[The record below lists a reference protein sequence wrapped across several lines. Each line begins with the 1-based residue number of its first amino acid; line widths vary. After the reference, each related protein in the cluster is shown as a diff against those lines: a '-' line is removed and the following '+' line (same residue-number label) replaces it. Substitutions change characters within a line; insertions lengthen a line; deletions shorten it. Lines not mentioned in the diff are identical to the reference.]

1 MTTKDKGDQKE
12 LQKYLSAWQKRHQE
26 YLEKK
31 SQEKA
36 SETDEEERK
45 DETLQTSESAET
57 NETDSSEEEKEVQ
70 DQDSDDDEVTES
82 EESEEVEEPSE
93 DDEEAEEVEEPS
105 EDDEE
110 ADKENIEESSDDSE
124 DRTENFVVQADI
136 EIEKEAKP
144 DKPRI
149 EKIHLYRA
157 IPVLV
162 ISSLLILLSLYFIT
176 PLGSLKNLVVTGNE
190 RVSQDEIIK
199 ATQIDSR
206 DYTLTTFLNRNQYA
220 NNLKKANSWI
230 EKAEISYQFPI
241 TFKIQVSEYKIL
253 AYEASTGNI
262 YPVISNGTVINQ
274 PVKKEALPENYMRLN
289 LSDKAKVKKLVQEL
303 SDVPDSIKNEIQTVD
318 LTPSKATKD
327 LLTLT
332 MRDEHKIIVPLSDI
346 HKKLPY
352 YSRVHP
358 LLTEPS
364 IVDMEAGIFSYSAS
378 LVQKEEQDQEQE
390 KEESSEETVPSET
403 EAAPS
408 DVTGETNN

>member
-12 LQKYLSAWQKRHQE
+12 LQKYLSEWQKRHQE

-36 SETDEEERK
+36 SETDEEERN
-45 DETLQTSESAET
+45 DETLETSESAGT
-57 NETDSSEEEKEVQ
+57 NETDNSEDEKKDQIQ
-70 DQDSDDDEVTES
+70 DQALGDDETNES
-82 EESEEVEEPSE
+82 EETEDVEEPSE
-93 DDEEAEEVEEPS
+93 DDEEY
-105 EDDEE
+105 
-110 ADKENIEESSDDSE
+110 DKENTEESSDDSE
-124 DRTENFVVQADI
+124 DRTENFVDQADI

-190 RVSQDEIIK
+190 RVTQDEIIK

-241 TFKIQVSEYKIL
+241 TFKIQVTEFKIL

-289 LSDKAKVKKLVQEL
+289 LSDKAKVKKLMQEL

-378 LVQKEEQDQEQE
+378 LVQKEEQE
-390 KEESSEETVPSET
+390 KNESSEETEQSET

-408 DVTGETNN
+408 DVTDETNN

>member
-36 SETDEEERK
+36 SETDEEERN
-45 DETLQTSESAET
+45 DETFETSESTET

-70 DQDSDDDEVTES
+70 DQNSDDDEVTES
-82 EESEEVEEPSE
+82 EESEDVEEP
-93 DDEEAEEVEEPS
+93 EE
-105 EDDEE
+105 
-110 ADKENIEESSDDSE
+110 ENIEESSDVSE
-124 DRTENFVVQADI
+124 DRTENFVDQADI

-144 DKPRI
+144 DKPGI

-190 RVSQDEIIK
+190 RVTQDEIIK

-206 DYTLTTFLNRNQYA
+206 DYTITTILNRNQYA
-220 NNLKKANSWI
+220 NNLKKANAWI

-241 TFKIQVSEYKIL
+241 TFKIQVTEFKIL

-332 MRDEHKIIVPLSDI
+332 MKDEHKIIVPLSDI

-378 LVQKEEQDQEQE
+378 LVQKEEQE
-390 KEESSEETVPSET
+390 KNESSEETEQSET

-408 DVTGETNN
+408 DVTDETNN

>member
-36 SETDEEERK
+36 SETDEEERN
-45 DETLQTSESAET
+45 DETFETSESTET

-70 DQDSDDDEVTES
+70 DQNSDDDEVTES
-82 EESEEVEEPSE
+82 EDVEEP
-93 DDEEAEEVEEPS
+93 EE
-105 EDDEE
+105 
-110 ADKENIEESSDDSE
+110 ENIEESSDVSE
-124 DRTENFVVQADI
+124 DRTENFVDQADI
-136 EIEKEAKP
+136 EIEKEAKS

-190 RVSQDEIIK
+190 RVTQDEIIK

-220 NNLKKANSWI
+220 NNLKKANAWI

-241 TFKIQVSEYKIL
+241 TFKIQVTEYKIL

-289 LSDKAKVKKLVQEL
+289 LSDKAKVKKLMQEL

-378 LVQKEEQDQEQE
+378 LAQKEEQE
-390 KEESSEETVPSET
+390 KNESSEETEQSET
-403 EAAPS
+403 EEVPS
-408 DVTGETNN
+408 DVTDETNN

>member
-12 LQKYLSAWQKRHQE
+12 LQKYLSEWQKRHQE

-31 SQEKA
+31 SQEKV
-36 SETDEEERK
+36 SETDEEERN
-45 DETLQTSESAET
+45 DETLETSESAGT
-57 NETDSSEEEKEVQ
+57 NETDNSEDEKEDQAQ
-70 DQDSDDDEVTES
+70 DQASDDDETNES
-82 EESEEVEEPSE
+82 EETEDVEEP
-93 DDEEAEEVEEPS
+93 EE
-105 EDDEE
+105 
-110 ADKENIEESSDDSE
+110 ENIEELSDVSE
-124 DRTENFVVQADI
+124 DRTENFVDQADI
-136 EIEKEAKP
+136 EIEKEAKS

-176 PLGSLKNLVVTGNE
+176 PLGSLKNIVVTGNE
-190 RVSQDEIIK
+190 RVTQDEIIK

-220 NNLKKANSWI
+220 NNLKKANAWI

-241 TFKIQVSEYKIL
+241 TFKIQVTEFKIL

-274 PVKKEALPENYMRLN
+274 PVKKEALPENHMRLN
-289 LSDKAKVKKLVQEL
+289 LSDKAKVKKLMQEL

-332 MRDEHKIIVPLSDI
+332 MKDEHKIIVPLSDI

-378 LVQKEEQDQEQE
+378 LVQKEEQE
-390 KEESSEETVPSET
+390 KNESSEETEQSET

-408 DVTGETNN
+408 DVTDETNN

>member
-36 SETDEEERK
+36 SETDEEERN
-45 DETLQTSESAET
+45 DETFETSESTET

-82 EESEEVEEPSE
+82 KESEEVEEPSE
-93 DDEEAEEVEEPS
+93 DDEES
-105 EDDEE
+105 
-110 ADKENIEESSDDSE
+110 DKENTEESSDDSE
-124 DRTENFVVQADI
+124 DRTENFVDQADI

-176 PLGSLKNLVVTGNE
+176 PLGSLKNIVVTGNE
-190 RVSQDEIIK
+190 RVTQDEIIK

-241 TFKIQVSEYKIL
+241 TFKIQVTEYKIL

-408 DVTGETNN
+408 DVTDETNN

>member
-12 LQKYLSAWQKRHQE
+12 LQKYLSEWQKRHQE

-36 SETDEEERK
+36 SETDEEERNA
-45 DETLQTSESAET
+45 EPLETSESAGT
-57 NETDSSEEEKEVQ
+57 KETDNSEDEKEDQTQ
-70 DQDSDDDEVTES
+70 DQASDDDETNESKES
-82 EESEEVEEPSE
+82 EDVEEP
-93 DDEEAEEVEEPS
+93 EE
-105 EDDEE
+105 
-110 ADKENIEESSDDSE
+110 ENIEESSDVSE
-124 DRTENFVVQADI
+124 DRTENFIGQADVG
-136 EIEKEAKP
+136 IEKEAKP

-149 EKIHLYRA
+149 ERIHLYRA
-157 IPVLV
+157 LPVLV

-176 PLGSLKNLVVTGNE
+176 PLGSLKNIVVTGNE

-199 ATQIDSR
+199 TTQIDSR
-206 DYTLTTFLNRNQYA
+206 DYTITTFLNRNQYA

-241 TFKIQVSEYKIL
+241 TFKIQVTEYKIL

-289 LSDKAKVKKLVQEL
+289 LSDKAKVKKLVHEL

>member
-12 LQKYLSAWQKRHQE
+12 LQKYLSEWQKRHQE

-36 SETDEEERK
+36 SETDEEEHN
-45 DETLQTSESAET
+45 DETLETSESAGT
-57 NETDSSEEEKEVQ
+57 KETDNSEDEKEDQTQ
-70 DQDSDDDEVTES
+70 DQALDDDKTNES
-82 EESEEVEEPSE
+82 EETEDVEEP
-93 DDEEAEEVEEPS
+93 EE
-105 EDDEE
+105 
-110 ADKENIEESSDDSE
+110 ENIEELSDVSE
-124 DRTENFVVQADI
+124 DRTENFVDQADI

-190 RVSQDEIIK
+190 RVTQDEIIK

-220 NNLKKANSWI
+220 NNLKKANAWI

-241 TFKIQVSEYKIL
+241 TFKIQVTEYKIL

-378 LVQKEEQDQEQE
+378 LVQKEEQE
-390 KEESSEETVPSET
+390 KNESSEETEQSET

-408 DVTGETNN
+408 DVTDETNN

>member
-1 MTTKDKGDQKE
+1 MTTKDKDDQKE

-36 SETDEEERK
+36 SETDEEERN
-45 DETLQTSESAET
+45 DETFETSESAGT
-57 NETDSSEEEKEVQ
+57 KETDNSEDEKEDQTQ
-70 DQDSDDDEVTES
+70 DQASDDDETNES
-82 EESEEVEEPSE
+82 EESEEVEEP
-93 DDEEAEEVEEPS
+93 EE
-105 EDDEE
+105 
-110 ADKENIEESSDDSE
+110 ENIEELSDVSE
-124 DRTENFVVQADI
+124 DRTENFVDQADI
-136 EIEKEAKP
+136 EIEKEAKS

-176 PLGSLKNLVVTGNE
+176 PLGSLKNLVITGNE
-190 RVSQDEIIK
+190 RVTQDEIIK

-241 TFKIQVSEYKIL
+241 TFKIQVTEYKIL

-289 LSDKAKVKKLVQEL
+289 LSDKAKVKKLMQEL

>member
-1 MTTKDKGDQKE
+1 MNNTIIKLEDVDKFYMETGNKLHILKKLNLEVKRGEFVSILGKSGSGKSTLLNIMGLLDKIDGGKIWIDDKE
-12 LQKYLSAWQKRHQE
+12 VSSL
-26 YLEKK
+26 
-31 SQEKA
+31 
-36 SETDEEERK
+36 
-45 DETLQTSESAET
+45 
-57 NETDSSEEEKEVQ
+57 NETERNNIKNHFLGFVFQFHYLMSEF
-70 DQDSDDDEVTES
+70 T
-82 EESEEVEEPSE
+82 
-93 DDEEAEEVEEPS
+93 AL
-105 EDDEE
+105 
-110 ADKENIEESSDDSE
+110 ENVMIPALLN
-124 DRTENFVVQADI
+124 NFKNKA

-190 RVSQDEIIK
+190 RVTQDEIIK

-206 DYTLTTFLNRNQYA
+206 DYTITTFLNRNQYA
-220 NNLKKANSWI
+220 NNLKKANAWI

-241 TFKIQVSEYKIL
+241 TFKIQVTEFKIL

-289 LSDKAKVKKLVQEL
+289 LSDKAKVKKLMQEL

-378 LVQKEEQDQEQE
+378 LVQKEEQE
-390 KEESSEETVPSET
+390 KNESSEETEQSET

-408 DVTGETNN
+408 DVTDETNN

>member
-12 LQKYLSAWQKRHQE
+12 LQKYLSEWQKRHQE

-36 SETDEEERK
+36 SETDEEERN
-45 DETLQTSESAET
+45 DETLETSESAGT
-57 NETDSSEEEKEVQ
+57 NETDNSEDEKEDQAQ
-70 DQDSDDDEVTES
+70 DQASDDDETNES
-82 EESEEVEEPSE
+82 EETEDVEEP
-93 DDEEAEEVEEPS
+93 EE
-105 EDDEE
+105 
-110 ADKENIEESSDDSE
+110 ENIEELSDVSE
-124 DRTENFVVQADI
+124 DRTENFVDQADI
-136 EIEKEAKP
+136 EIEKEAKS

-157 IPVLV
+157 IPVLI

-176 PLGSLKNLVVTGNE
+176 PLGSLKNIVVTGNE
-190 RVSQDEIIK
+190 RVTQDEIIK

-220 NNLKKANSWI
+220 NNLKKANAWI

-241 TFKIQVSEYKIL
+241 TFKIQVTEFKIL

-289 LSDKAKVKKLVQEL
+289 LSDKAKVKKLMQEL

-378 LVQKEEQDQEQE
+378 LAQKEEQE
-390 KEESSEETVPSET
+390 KNESSEETEQSET

-408 DVTGETNN
+408 DVTDETNN

>member
-12 LQKYLSAWQKRHQE
+12 LQKYLSEWQKRHQE

-36 SETDEEERK
+36 SETDEEERN
-45 DETLQTSESAET
+45 DETFETSESAGT
-57 NETDSSEEEKEVQ
+57 NETDNSEDEKEDQAQ
-70 DQDSDDDEVTES
+70 DQASDDDETNES
-82 EESEEVEEPSE
+82 EETEDVEEP
-93 DDEEAEEVEEPS
+93 EE
-105 EDDEE
+105 
-110 ADKENIEESSDDSE
+110 ENIEELSDVSE
-124 DRTENFVVQADI
+124 DRTENFVDQADI
-136 EIEKEAKP
+136 EIEKEAKS

-176 PLGSLKNLVVTGNE
+176 PLGSLKNIVVTGNE
-190 RVSQDEIIK
+190 RVTQDEIIK

-220 NNLKKANSWI
+220 NNLKKANAWI

-241 TFKIQVSEYKIL
+241 TFKIQVTEFKIL

-289 LSDKAKVKKLVQEL
+289 LSDKAKVKKLMQEL

-352 YSRVHP
+352 YSRVHT

-378 LVQKEEQDQEQE
+378 LAQKEEQE
-390 KEESSEETVPSET
+390 KNESSEETEQSET

-408 DVTGETNN
+408 DVTDETNN

>member
-12 LQKYLSAWQKRHQE
+12 LQKYLSEWQKRHQE

-36 SETDEEERK
+36 SETDEEERN
-45 DETLQTSESAET
+45 DETFETSESAGT
-57 NETDSSEEEKEVQ
+57 NETDNSEDEKEDQAQ
-70 DQDSDDDEVTES
+70 DQASDDDETNES
-82 EESEEVEEPSE
+82 EETEDVEEP
-93 DDEEAEEVEEPS
+93 EE
-105 EDDEE
+105 
-110 ADKENIEESSDDSE
+110 ENIEELSDVSE
-124 DRTENFVVQADI
+124 DRIENFVDQADI
-136 EIEKEAKP
+136 EIEKEAKS

-176 PLGSLKNLVVTGNE
+176 PLGSLKNIVVTGNE
-190 RVSQDEIIK
+190 RVTQDEIIK

-220 NNLKKANSWI
+220 NNLKKANAWI

-241 TFKIQVSEYKIL
+241 TFKIKVTEFKIL

-289 LSDKAKVKKLVQEL
+289 LSDKAKVKKLMQEL

-378 LVQKEEQDQEQE
+378 LAQKEEQE
-390 KEESSEETVPSET
+390 KNESSEETEQSET

-408 DVTGETNN
+408 DVTDETNN

>member
-31 SQEKA
+31 SQEKV
-36 SETDEEERK
+36 SETDEEERN
-45 DETLQTSESAET
+45 DETLETSESAGT
-57 NETDSSEEEKEVQ
+57 NETDNSEDEKEDQAQ
-70 DQDSDDDEVTES
+70 DQASDDDETNES
-82 EESEEVEEPSE
+82 EETEDVEEP
-93 DDEEAEEVEEPS
+93 EE
-105 EDDEE
+105 
-110 ADKENIEESSDDSE
+110 ENIEELSDVSE
-124 DRTENFVVQADI
+124 DRTENFVDQADI
-136 EIEKEAKP
+136 EIEKEAKS

-176 PLGSLKNLVVTGNE
+176 PLGSLKNIVVTGNE
-190 RVSQDEIIK
+190 RVTQDEIIK

-220 NNLKKANSWI
+220 NNLKKANAWI

-241 TFKIQVSEYKIL
+241 TFKIQVTEFKIL

-274 PVKKEALPENYMRLN
+274 PVKKEALPENHMRLN
-289 LSDKAKVKKLVQEL
+289 LSDKAKVKKLMQEL

-332 MRDEHKIIVPLSDI
+332 MKDEHKIIVPLSDI

-378 LVQKEEQDQEQE
+378 LVQKEEQE
-390 KEESSEETVPSET
+390 KNESSEETEQSET

-408 DVTGETNN
+408 DVTDETNN

>member
-31 SQEKA
+31 SREKA
-36 SETDEEERK
+36 SETDEEEHN
-45 DETLQTSESAET
+45 DETFEISESTET

-82 EESEEVEEPSE
+82 EDVEEP
-93 DDEEAEEVEEPS
+93 EE
-105 EDDEE
+105 
-110 ADKENIEESSDDSE
+110 ENIEESSDVSE
-124 DRTENFVVQADI
+124 DRTENFVDQADI

-190 RVSQDEIIK
+190 RVTQDEIIK

-206 DYTLTTFLNRNQYA
+206 DYTITTFLNRNQYA
-220 NNLKKANSWI
+220 NNLKKANAWI

-241 TFKIQVSEYKIL
+241 TFKIKVTEFKIL

-289 LSDKAKVKKLVQEL
+289 LSDKAKVKKLMQEL

>member
-12 LQKYLSAWQKRHQE
+12 LQKYLSEWQKRHQE

-36 SETDEEERK
+36 SETDEEERN
-45 DETLQTSESAET
+45 DETFETSESAGT
-57 NETDSSEEEKEVQ
+57 NETDNSEDEKEDQAQ
-70 DQDSDDDEVTES
+70 DQASDDDETNES
-82 EESEEVEEPSE
+82 EETEDVEEP
-93 DDEEAEEVEEPS
+93 EE
-105 EDDEE
+105 
-110 ADKENIEESSDDSE
+110 ENIEELSDVSE
-124 DRTENFVVQADI
+124 DRIENFVDQADI
-136 EIEKEAKP
+136 EIEKEAKS

-176 PLGSLKNLVVTGNE
+176 PLGSLKNIVVTGNE
-190 RVSQDEIIK
+190 RVTQDEIIK

-220 NNLKKANSWI
+220 NNLKKANAWI

-241 TFKIQVSEYKIL
+241 TFKIQVTEFKIL

-289 LSDKAKVKKLVQEL
+289 LSDKAKVKKLMQEL

-378 LVQKEEQDQEQE
+378 LAQKEEQE
-390 KEESSEETVPSET
+390 KNKRNKENKSKF
-403 EAAPS
+403 
-408 DVTGETNN
+408 N

>member
-36 SETDEEERK
+36 SETDEEEHN
-45 DETLQTSESAET
+45 DETFETSESTET
-57 NETDSSEEEKEVQ
+57 NETDSSKEEKEVQ

-93 DDEEAEEVEEPS
+93 DDEES
-105 EDDEE
+105 
-110 ADKENIEESSDDSE
+110 DKENTEESSDDSE
-124 DRTENFVVQADI
+124 DRTENFIGQADVG
-136 EIEKEAKP
+136 IEKESKP

-149 EKIHLYRA
+149 ERIHLYRA
-157 IPVLV
+157 LPVLV

-176 PLGSLKNLVVTGNE
+176 PLGSLKNIVVTGNE

-241 TFKIQVSEYKIL
+241 TFKIQVTEFKIL

-289 LSDKAKVKKLVQEL
+289 LSDKAKVKKLMQEL

-378 LVQKEEQDQEQE
+378 LAQKEEQE
-390 KEESSEETVPSET
+390 KNESSEETEQSET

-408 DVTGETNN
+408 DVTDETNN

>member
-36 SETDEEERK
+36 SETDEEERN
-45 DETLQTSESAET
+45 DETFETSESTET
-57 NETDSSEEEKEVQ
+57 NETDNSEDEKKDQIQ
-70 DQDSDDDEVTES
+70 DQALGDDETNES
-82 EESEEVEEPSE
+82 EETEDVEEPSE
-93 DDEEAEEVEEPS
+93 DDEEY
-105 EDDEE
+105 
-110 ADKENIEESSDDSE
+110 DKENTEESSDDSE
-124 DRTENFVVQADI
+124 DRTENFVDQADI

-190 RVSQDEIIK
+190 RVTQDEIIK

-241 TFKIQVSEYKIL
+241 TFKIQVTEFKIL

-289 LSDKAKVKKLVQEL
+289 LSDKAKVKKLMQEL

-364 IVDMEAGIFSYSAS
+364 VVDMEAGIFSYSAS
-378 LVQKEEQDQEQE
+378 LVQKEEQE
-390 KEESSEETVPSET
+390 KNESSEETEQSET

-408 DVTGETNN
+408 DVTDETNN

>member
-12 LQKYLSAWQKRHQE
+12 LQKYLSEWQKRHQE

-45 DETLQTSESAET
+45 DETLQTSESAGT
-57 NETDSSEEEKEVQ
+57 KETDSSEEEKEVQ

-93 DDEEAEEVEEPS
+93 DDEES
-105 EDDEE
+105 
-110 ADKENIEESSDDSE
+110 DKENIEESSDVSE
-124 DRTENFVVQADI
+124 DRTENFVDQADI
-136 EIEKEAKP
+136 EIEKDAKP

-220 NNLKKANSWI
+220 NNLKKANAWI

-241 TFKIQVSEYKIL
+241 TFKIQVTEYKIL

-274 PVKKEALPENYMRLN
+274 PVKKEALPENYMRFN

-390 KEESSEETVPSET
+390 KNESSEETEQSDT

-408 DVTGETNN
+408 DVTDETNN

>member
-12 LQKYLSAWQKRHQE
+12 LQKYLSEWQKRHQE

-31 SQEKA
+31 SQEKP
-36 SETDEEERK
+36 SETDEEERN
-45 DETLQTSESAET
+45 DETLETSESAGT
-57 NETDSSEEEKEVQ
+57 NETDNSEDEKKDQIQ
-70 DQDSDDDEVTES
+70 DQASDDDETNES
-82 EESEEVEEPSE
+82 EETEDVEEP
-93 DDEEAEEVEEPS
+93 EE
-105 EDDEE
+105 
-110 ADKENIEESSDDSE
+110 ENIEELSDVSE
-124 DRTENFVVQADI
+124 DRTENFVDQADI

-176 PLGSLKNLVVTGNE
+176 PLGSLKNIVVTGNE
-190 RVSQDEIIK
+190 RVTQDEIIK
-199 ATQIDSR
+199 ATQINSR

-220 NNLKKANSWI
+220 NNLKKANAWI

-241 TFKIQVSEYKIL
+241 TFKIQVTEFKIL

-289 LSDKAKVKKLVQEL
+289 LSDKAKVKKLMQEL

-332 MRDEHKIIVPLSDI
+332 MKDEHKIIVPLSDI

-378 LVQKEEQDQEQE
+378 LVQKEEQE
-390 KEESSEETVPSET
+390 KNESSEETEQSET

-408 DVTGETNN
+408 DVTDETNN

>member
-36 SETDEEERK
+36 SETDEEERN
-45 DETLQTSESAET
+45 DETFETSESTET

-70 DQDSDDDEVTES
+70 DQDSDDDEVTEP

-93 DDEEAEEVEEPS
+93 DDEES
-105 EDDEE
+105 
-110 ADKENIEESSDDSE
+110 DKENTEESSDDSV
-124 DRTENFVVQADI
+124 DRTENFIGQADI
-136 EIEKEAKP
+136 GIEKEAKP

-149 EKIHLYRA
+149 ERIHLYRA
-157 IPVLV
+157 LPVLV

-176 PLGSLKNLVVTGNE
+176 PLGSLKNIVVTGNE

-241 TFKIQVSEYKIL
+241 TFKIQVTEYKIL

-364 IVDMEAGIFSYSAS
+364 TVDMEAGIFSYSAS

-408 DVTGETNN
+408 DVTDETNN

>member
-36 SETDEEERK
+36 SETDEEERN
-45 DETLQTSESAET
+45 DETFETSESTET
-57 NETDSSEEEKEVQ
+57 NETDNSEDEKKDQIQ
-70 DQDSDDDEVTES
+70 DQASGGDETNES
-82 EESEEVEEPSE
+82 EETEDVEEPSE
-93 DDEEAEEVEEPS
+93 DDEEY
-105 EDDEE
+105 
-110 ADKENIEESSDDSE
+110 DKENTEESSDDSE
-124 DRTENFVVQADI
+124 DRTENFVDQADI

-190 RVSQDEIIK
+190 RVTQDEIIK

-241 TFKIQVSEYKIL
+241 TFKIQVTEFKIL

-289 LSDKAKVKKLVQEL
+289 LSDKAKVKKLMQEL

-378 LVQKEEQDQEQE
+378 LVQKEEQE
-390 KEESSEETVPSET
+390 KNESSEETEQSET
-403 EAAPS
+403 EEVPS
-408 DVTGETNN
+408 DVTDETNN

>member
-36 SETDEEERK
+36 SETDEEERN
-45 DETLQTSESAET
+45 DETLETSESAGT
-57 NETDSSEEEKEVQ
+57 NETDNSEDEKEDQAQ
-70 DQDSDDDEVTES
+70 DQASDDDETNES
-82 EESEEVEEPSE
+82 EETEDVEEP
-93 DDEEAEEVEEPS
+93 EE
-105 EDDEE
+105 
-110 ADKENIEESSDDSE
+110 ENIEELSDVSE
-124 DRTENFVVQADI
+124 DRTENFVDQADI

-176 PLGSLKNLVVTGNE
+176 PLGSLKNIVVTGNE
-190 RVSQDEIIK
+190 RVTQDEIIK

-220 NNLKKANSWI
+220 NNLKKANAWI

-241 TFKIQVSEYKIL
+241 TFKIQVTEFKIL

-289 LSDKAKVKKLVQEL
+289 LSDKAKVKKLMQEL

-378 LVQKEEQDQEQE
+378 LVQKEEQE
-390 KEESSEETVPSET
+390 KNESSEETEQSET
-403 EAAPS
+403 EEVPS
-408 DVTGETNN
+408 DVTDETNN

>member
-36 SETDEEERK
+36 SETDEEERN
-45 DETLQTSESAET
+45 DETFETSESTET

-70 DQDSDDDEVTES
+70 NQDSDDDEVTES

-93 DDEEAEEVEEPS
+93 DDEES
-105 EDDEE
+105 
-110 ADKENIEESSDDSE
+110 DKENTEESSDDSE
-124 DRTENFVVQADI
+124 DRTENFIGQADI
-136 EIEKEAKP
+136 EIEKESKP

-149 EKIHLYRA
+149 ERIHLYRA
-157 IPVLV
+157 LPVLV

-176 PLGSLKNLVVTGNE
+176 PLGSLKNIVVTGNE

-241 TFKIQVSEYKIL
+241 TFKIQVTEYKIL

-289 LSDKAKVKKLVQEL
+289 LSDKGKVKKLVQEL

-408 DVTGETNN
+408 DVTDETNN

>member
-36 SETDEEERK
+36 SETDEEERN
-45 DETLQTSESAET
+45 DENFETSESAET
-57 NETDSSEEEKEVQ
+57 SEKDSSEEEKEVQDQ

-82 EESEEVEEPSE
+82 EEVEEPSE
-93 DDEEAEEVEEPS
+93 DDEES
-105 EDDEE
+105 
-110 ADKENIEESSDDSE
+110 DKENTEESSDDSE
-124 DRTENFVVQADI
+124 DRTENFIGQADI
-136 EIEKEAKP
+136 GIEKEAKP

-149 EKIHLYRA
+149 ERIHLYRA
-157 IPVLV
+157 LPVLV

-176 PLGSLKNLVVTGNE
+176 PLGSLKNIVVTGNE

-230 EKAEISYQFPI
+230 ENAEISYQFPI
-241 TFKIQVSEYKIL
+241 TFKIQVTEYKIL

-289 LSDKAKVKKLVQEL
+289 LSDKAKVKKLMQEL

-378 LVQKEEQDQEQE
+378 LAQKEEQE
-390 KEESSEETVPSET
+390 KNESSEETEQSET

-408 DVTGETNN
+408 DVTDETNN

>member
-36 SETDEEERK
+36 SETDEEERN
-45 DETLQTSESAET
+45 DETFETSESAGT
-57 NETDSSEEEKEVQ
+57 KETDNSEDEKEDQTQ
-70 DQDSDDDEVTES
+70 DQASDDDETNES

-93 DDEEAEEVEEPS
+93 DDEES
-105 EDDEE
+105 
-110 ADKENIEESSDDSE
+110 DKENIEESSDVSE
-124 DRTENFVVQADI
+124 DRTENFVDQADI
-136 EIEKEAKP
+136 EIEKEAKS
-144 DKPRI
+144 DKPGI

-190 RVSQDEIIK
+190 RVTQDEIIK

-241 TFKIQVSEYKIL
+241 TFKIQVTEYKIL

-378 LVQKEEQDQEQE
+378 LVQKEEQE
-390 KEESSEETVPSET
+390 KNESSEETEQSET
-403 EAAPS
+403 EEVPS
-408 DVTGETNN
+408 DVTDETNN

>member
-12 LQKYLSAWQKRHQE
+12 LQKYLSEWQKRHQE

-36 SETDEEERK
+36 SETDEEERN
-45 DETLQTSESAET
+45 DETLETSESAGT
-57 NETDSSEEEKEVQ
+57 NETDNSEDEKEDQAQ
-70 DQDSDDDEVTES
+70 DQASDDDETNES
-82 EESEEVEEPSE
+82 EETEDVEEP
-93 DDEEAEEVEEPS
+93 EE
-105 EDDEE
+105 
-110 ADKENIEESSDDSE
+110 ENIEELSDVSE
-124 DRTENFVVQADI
+124 DRTENFVGQADI

-190 RVSQDEIIK
+190 RVTQDEIIK

-220 NNLKKANSWI
+220 NNLKKANAWI

-241 TFKIQVSEYKIL
+241 TFKIQVAEFKIL

-289 LSDKAKVKKLVQEL
+289 LSDKAKVKKLMQEL

-332 MRDEHKIIVPLSDI
+332 MKDEHKIIVPLSDI

-378 LVQKEEQDQEQE
+378 LAQKEEQE
-390 KEESSEETVPSET
+390 KNESSEETEQSET

-408 DVTGETNN
+408 DVTDETNN

>member
-36 SETDEEERK
+36 SETDEEEHN
-45 DETLQTSESAET
+45 DETFEISESTET

-82 EESEEVEEPSE
+82 EDVEEP
-93 DDEEAEEVEEPS
+93 EE
-105 EDDEE
+105 
-110 ADKENIEESSDDSE
+110 ENIEESSDVSE
-124 DRTENFVVQADI
+124 DRTENFVDQADI

-144 DKPRI
+144 DKPGI

-190 RVSQDEIIK
+190 RVTQDEIIK

-241 TFKIQVSEYKIL
+241 TFKIQVTEYKIL

-390 KEESSEETVPSET
+390 KEESSEETVPGET

>member
-12 LQKYLSAWQKRHQE
+12 LQKYLSEWQKRHQE

-45 DETLQTSESAET
+45 DETLQTSESAGT
-57 NETDSSEEEKEVQ
+57 KETDSSEEEKEVQ

-93 DDEEAEEVEEPS
+93 DDEES
-105 EDDEE
+105 
-110 ADKENIEESSDDSE
+110 DKENIEESSDVSE
-124 DRTENFVVQADI
+124 DRTENFVDQADI
-136 EIEKEAKP
+136 EIEKDAKP

-190 RVSQDEIIK
+190 RVTQDEIIK

-206 DYTLTTFLNRNQYA
+206 DYTLTTFFYRNQYA
-220 NNLKKANSWI
+220 NNLKKANAWI

-241 TFKIQVSEYKIL
+241 TFKIQVTEYKIL

-274 PVKKEALPENYMRLN
+274 PVKKEALPENYMRFN

-364 IVDMEAGIFSYSAS
+364 IVDMEAGIFSYSDS

>member
-36 SETDEEERK
+36 SETDEEERN
-45 DETLQTSESAET
+45 DETFETSESAGT
-57 NETDSSEEEKEVQ
+57 KETDNSEDEKEDQTQ
-70 DQDSDDDEVTES
+70 DQASDDDETNES

-93 DDEEAEEVEEPS
+93 DDEES
-105 EDDEE
+105 
-110 ADKENIEESSDDSE
+110 DKENIEESSDVSE
-124 DRTENFVVQADI
+124 DRTENFVDQADI

-176 PLGSLKNLVVTGNE
+176 PLGSLKNIVVTGNE
-190 RVSQDEIIK
+190 RVTQDEIIK

-241 TFKIQVSEYKIL
+241 TFKIQVTEYKIL

-289 LSDKAKVKKLVQEL
+289 LSDKAKVKKLMQEL

>member
-36 SETDEEERK
+36 SETDEEERN
-45 DETLQTSESAET
+45 DETFETSESTET

-93 DDEEAEEVEEPS
+93 DDEES
-105 EDDEE
+105 
-110 ADKENIEESSDDSE
+110 DKENIEESSDVSE
-124 DRTENFVVQADI
+124 DRTENFVDQADI

-190 RVSQDEIIK
+190 RVTQDEIIK

-220 NNLKKANSWI
+220 NNLKKANAWI

-241 TFKIQVSEYKIL
+241 TFKIQVTEYKIL

-332 MRDEHKIIVPLSDI
+332 MRDENKIIVPLSDI

>member
-12 LQKYLSAWQKRHQE
+12 LQKYLSEWQKRHQE

-36 SETDEEERK
+36 SETDEEERN
-45 DETLQTSESAET
+45 DETLETSESAGT
-57 NETDSSEEEKEVQ
+57 NETDNSEDEKEDQAQ
-70 DQDSDDDEVTES
+70 DQASDDDETNES
-82 EESEEVEEPSE
+82 EETEDVEEP
-93 DDEEAEEVEEPS
+93 EE
-105 EDDEE
+105 
-110 ADKENIEESSDDSE
+110 ENIEELSDVSE
-124 DRTENFVVQADI
+124 DRTENFVDQADI
-136 EIEKEAKP
+136 EIEKEAKS

-176 PLGSLKNLVVTGNE
+176 PLGSLKNIVVTGND
-190 RVSQDEIIK
+190 RVTQDEIIK

-220 NNLKKANSWI
+220 NNLKKANAWI

-241 TFKIQVSEYKIL
+241 TFKIQVTEFKIL

-403 EAAPS
+403 EEVPS
-408 DVTGETNN
+408 DVTDETNN

>member
-12 LQKYLSAWQKRHQE
+12 LQKYLSEWQKRHQE

-36 SETDEEERK
+36 SETDEEERN
-45 DETLQTSESAET
+45 DETLETSESAGT
-57 NETDSSEEEKEVQ
+57 NETDNSEDEKEDQAQ
-70 DQDSDDDEVTES
+70 DQASDDDETNES
-82 EESEEVEEPSE
+82 EETEDVEEP
-93 DDEEAEEVEEPS
+93 EE
-105 EDDEE
+105 
-110 ADKENIEESSDDSE
+110 ENIEESSDVSE
-124 DRTENFVVQADI
+124 DRTENFVGQADI

-176 PLGSLKNLVVTGNE
+176 PLGSLKNIVVTGNE
-190 RVSQDEIIK
+190 RVTQDEIIK

-220 NNLKKANSWI
+220 NNLKKANAWI

-241 TFKIQVSEYKIL
+241 TFKIQVTEFKIL

-303 SDVPDSIKNEIQTVD
+303 SDVSDSIKNEIQTVD

-378 LVQKEEQDQEQE
+378 LVQKEEQE
-390 KEESSEETVPSET
+390 KNESSEETEQSET

-408 DVTGETNN
+408 DVTDETNN

>member
-36 SETDEEERK
+36 SETDEEERN
-45 DETLQTSESAET
+45 DETLETSESAGT
-57 NETDSSEEEKEVQ
+57 NETDNSEDEKEDQAQ
-70 DQDSDDDEVTES
+70 DQASDDDETNES
-82 EESEEVEEPSE
+82 EETEDVEEP
-93 DDEEAEEVEEPS
+93 EE
-105 EDDEE
+105 
-110 ADKENIEESSDDSE
+110 ENIEELSDVSE
-124 DRTENFVVQADI
+124 DRTENFVDQADI
-136 EIEKEAKP
+136 EIEKEAKS

-176 PLGSLKNLVVTGNE
+176 PLGSLKNIVVTGND
-190 RVSQDEIIK
+190 RVTQDEIIK

-220 NNLKKANSWI
+220 NNLKKANAWI

-241 TFKIQVSEYKIL
+241 TFKIQVTEFKIL

-289 LSDKAKVKKLVQEL
+289 LSDKAKVKKLMQEL

-358 LLTEPS
+358 LLMEPS

-378 LVQKEEQDQEQE
+378 LAQKEEQE
-390 KEESSEETVPSET
+390 KNESSEETEQSET

-408 DVTGETNN
+408 DVTDETNN

>member
-36 SETDEEERK
+36 SETDEEERN
-45 DETLQTSESAET
+45 DETFETSESTET
-57 NETDSSEEEKEVQ
+57 NETDNSEDEKKDQIQ
-70 DQDSDDDEVTES
+70 DQALGDDETNES
-82 EESEEVEEPSE
+82 EETEDVEEPSE
-93 DDEEAEEVEEPS
+93 DDEEY
-105 EDDEE
+105 
-110 ADKENIEESSDDSE
+110 DKENTEESSDDSE
-124 DRTENFVVQADI
+124 DRTENFVDQADI

-190 RVSQDEIIK
+190 RVTQDEIIK

-241 TFKIQVSEYKIL
+241 TFKIQVTEFKIL

-289 LSDKAKVKKLVQEL
+289 LSDKAKVKKLMQEL

-378 LVQKEEQDQEQE
+378 LVQKEEQE
-390 KEESSEETVPSET
+390 KNESSEETEQSET

-408 DVTGETNN
+408 DVTDETNN

>member
-12 LQKYLSAWQKRHQE
+12 LQKYLSEWQKRHQE

-36 SETDEEERK
+36 SETDEEERN
-45 DETLQTSESAET
+45 DETFETSESAGT
-57 NETDSSEEEKEVQ
+57 KETDNSEDEKEDQTQ
-70 DQDSDDDEVTES
+70 DQASDDDETNES

-93 DDEEAEEVEEPS
+93 DDEES
-105 EDDEE
+105 
-110 ADKENIEESSDDSE
+110 DKENIEESSDVSE
-124 DRTENFVVQADI
+124 DRTENFVDQADI

-176 PLGSLKNLVVTGNE
+176 PLGSLKNLVITGNE
-190 RVSQDEIIK
+190 RVTQDEIIK

-241 TFKIQVSEYKIL
+241 TFKIQVTEYKIL

-289 LSDKAKVKKLVQEL
+289 LSDKAKVKKLMQEL

-378 LVQKEEQDQEQE
+378 LVQKEEQE
-390 KEESSEETVPSET
+390 KNESSEETEQSET

-408 DVTGETNN
+408 DVTDETNN

>member
-45 DETLQTSESAET
+45 DETLQTSEPAET

-82 EESEEVEEPSE
+82 EES
-93 DDEEAEEVEEPS
+93 EEVEEPS

-190 RVSQDEIIK
+190 RVTQDEIIK

-241 TFKIQVSEYKIL
+241 TFKIQVTEFKIL

-289 LSDKAKVKKLVQEL
+289 LSDKAKVKKLMQEL

-318 LTPSKATKD
+318 LTPSKSTKD

-378 LVQKEEQDQEQE
+378 LAQKEEQE
-390 KEESSEETVPSET
+390 KNESSEETEQSET

-408 DVTGETNN
+408 DVTDETNN

>member
-12 LQKYLSAWQKRHQE
+12 LQKYLSEWQKRHQE

-36 SETDEEERK
+36 SETDEEERN
-45 DETLQTSESAET
+45 DETFETSESAGT
-57 NETDSSEEEKEVQ
+57 KETDNSEDEKEDQTQ
-70 DQDSDDDEVTES
+70 DQASDDDETNES
-82 EESEEVEEPSE
+82 EETEDVEEP
-93 DDEEAEEVEEPS
+93 EE
-105 EDDEE
+105 
-110 ADKENIEESSDDSE
+110 ENIEELSDVSE
-124 DRTENFVVQADI
+124 DRTENFVDQADI

-176 PLGSLKNLVVTGNE
+176 PLGSLKNIVVTGNE
-190 RVSQDEIIK
+190 RVTQDEIIK

-241 TFKIQVSEYKIL
+241 TFKIQVTEYKIL

-289 LSDKAKVKKLVQEL
+289 LSDKAKVKKLMQEL

>member
-31 SQEKA
+31 SREKA
-36 SETDEEERK
+36 SETDEEEHN
-45 DETLQTSESAET
+45 DETFETSESTET

-70 DQDSDDDEVTES
+70 DQNSYDDEVTES
-82 EESEEVEEPSE
+82 EESEDVEEP
-93 DDEEAEEVEEPS
+93 EE
-105 EDDEE
+105 
-110 ADKENIEESSDDSE
+110 ENIEESSDVSE
-124 DRTENFVVQADI
+124 DRTENFVDQADI

-206 DYTLTTFLNRNQYA
+206 DYTLTTFLNRNLYA
-220 NNLKKANSWI
+220 NNLKKANAWI

-241 TFKIQVSEYKIL
+241 TFKIQVTEYKIL

-332 MRDEHKIIVPLSDI
+332 MRDENKIIVPLSDI
-346 HKKLPY
+346 HKKLLY